1 MTSCDACLAPD
12 GQSKS
17 TASSQG
23 EPQGLLH
30 EMHEVLEGAAP
41 LPRET
46 LLAQAITRSGASWPA
61 SRAPAGDESRRRS
74 HHASALQIQVS
85 SSALPHQI
93 ACSSIFSLPP
103 DCTRAA
109 TVTVS
114 ESSEHLHVIAVLVDA
129 AAPLLLSRGNEFRN
143 TSPPRTI
150 AQKASSLVGPRSRG
164 SKLVYCAPWARVK
177 LVPRHR
183 SGQNRV
189 LINRS
194 HAPIE

>member
-12 GQSKS
+12 GQSKP

-93 ACSSIFSLPP
+93 ASSSPAIFSLPP

-114 ESSEHLHVIAVLVDA
+114 ERSEHLHVIAVLLTPRDHCFYPA
-129 AAPLLLSRGNEFRN
+129 AINSAIHHHHIQSH
-143 TSPPRTI
+143 
-150 AQKASSLVGPRSRG
+150 K
-164 SKLVYCAPWARVK
+164 KL
-177 LVPRHR
+177 HR
-183 SGQNRV
+183 WSV
-189 LINRS
+189 LA
-194 HAPIE
+194 HEAPILFTAHHGHALS

>member
-1 MTSCDACLAPD
+1 MRAWHLMGSRSQQPPHRENRKASCMKCMRYSRA
-12 GQSKS
+12 
-17 TASSQG
+17 
-23 EPQGLLH
+23 
-30 EMHEVLEGAAP
+30 

-93 ACSSIFSLPP
+93 ASSSPAIFSLPP

-129 AAPLLLSRGNEFRN
+129 AAPLLLSRGNQFRN
-143 TSPPRTI
+143 TSPPHTI

-164 SKLVYCAPWARVK
+164 SNLVYCAPWARVK

-183 SGQNRV
+183 SGLNRV